1 MAAYGEPA
9 VDERWRETVVKAI
22 RQRLAEHLHPEA
34 VADALEVVPRS
45 RPFGSFADLAAIE
58 APAVVVA
65 TRDESD
71 PEHPYAVAAA
81 YAEAIPRARLVS
93 DREGESPLAWQGGR
107 VSRVI
112 AEVASA
118 AAREGRVR

>member
-9 VDERWRETVVKAI
+9 VDERWRETVRKAI
-22 RQRLAEHLHPEA
+22 RQRLAEHRHPEA

-45 RPFGSFADLAAIE
+45 RPLRSFADLAAIE

-81 YAEAIPRARLVS
+81 YAEAMPGARLVS
-93 DREGESPLAWQGGR
+93 EREGESPLAWQGGR
-107 VSRVI
+107 LSRMI

-118 AAREGRVR
+118 AAREGRVP